1 MFAPPN
7 MPTPSN
13 HKSEIPGSKFEM
25 ERAAACVF
33 VCQFLARAFG
43 YPDPEEWA
51 RFSHPECRRL
61 FAEAVGSARLT
72 DDKALADSVQELVSH
87 ITPDGY
93 ELFYLDY
100 VEAFGHAARGRC
112 PLNEIE
118 YGDLKADPLFQPH
131 RLADLGAFYRAFGL
145 ELGEGAPERHD
156 HISLEFE
163 FMSVLWAKELYA
175 LENDAGGE
183 LAAVC
188 RGARRMFLREHLG
201 RWVPAFARRLSR
213 FFEQGTMHALA
224 GFTREWVEAECRH
237 ADVTPGSEDILL
249 RSVDEVAESL
259 CSSCGIT
266 SLPPGAGAPEG

>member
-1 MFAPPN
+1 
-7 MPTPSN
+7 MPIPSN
-13 HKSEIPGSKFEM
+13 TQSKISDLKSEIQK
-25 ERAAACVF
+25 AAACVF
-33 VCQFLARAFG
+33 VHQFLSRAFA
-43 YPDPEEWA
+43 YPTPEEWA
-51 RFSHPECRRL
+51 CLSNPESRRL
-61 FAEAVGSARLT
+61 FVEAVELARLT
-72 DDKALADSVQELVSH
+72 DDKALVDAARELALK
-87 ITPDGY
+87 IAADGY
-93 ELFYLDY
+93 ELFYQDY

-145 ELGEGAPERHD
+145 ELGEESCERHD

-175 LENDAGGE
+175 LERDEKGE
-183 LAAVC
+183 LASIC

-213 FFEQGTMHALA
+213 FFEQGSLHALA
-224 GFTREWVEAECRH
+224 CFTREWVEAECRH
-237 ADVTPGSEDILL
+237 SDVTPGSEDILL
-249 RSVDEVAESL
+249 RSVDEVSESL